1 MKSKE
6 EIAVWEKLIAA
17 ARKIHGE
24 SKISPFIE
32 AGSVSAAL
40 MTEKGNIYTGVCIDT
55 ACGLGMCAERSAIA
69 AMISAGE
76 HEIKKILCIMPDGSC
91 GGTPCGAC
99 REFMMQL
106 SADAPDIEVL
116 TDTENFSTV
125 ALGEMVPDW
134 WGKKY
139 IRLRE
144 THEKI

>member
-1 MKSKE
+1 ME
-6 EIAVWEKLIAA
+6 NNIWQTLCDRARAVQCERRL
-17 ARKIHGE
+17 
-24 SKISPFIE
+24 SPFME
-32 AGSVSAAL
+32 VGSVGAAIL
-40 MTEKGNIYTGVCIDT
+40 TDRGNIYTGICIDT

-106 SADAPDIEVL
+106 SADAPAIEVL
-116 TDTENFSTV
+116 TDTESFSTV

-139 IRLRE
+139 ISLRE